1 MMVFWEQRLVV
12 LATPK
17 TGSSAL
23 ETALDGQAALITR
36 RPPELKHTQAFK
48 YRKLVARYLEKT
60 AGERFSVVA
69 LMREPVDWL
78 GSWYRFRQRRSRAN
92 DPAGTG
98 GLSFEEFVE
107 AYVTTPRPR
116 FAEVGSQFRFLSD
129 GAGGVGVDRL
139 FCYEEMDSFV
149 RFLEER
155 LERAIVLPLENVS
168 PRGDIGLSA
177 PMLARLRAF
186 CPEDFDLY
194 DRARQGLIQRELA

>member
-23 ETALDGQAALITR
+23 ETALDGTAALITR

-60 AGERFSVVA
+60 AGGRFSVVA
-69 LMREPVDWL
+69 VMREPVDWL
-78 GSWYRFRQRRSRAN
+78 GSWYRFRQRSSRIN
-92 DPAGTG
+92 DPQGTG
-98 GLSFEEFVE
+98 GLSFEEFV
-107 AYVTTPRPR
+107 AGYVTTPRPR

-139 FCYEEMDSFV
+139 FCYEQMDSLV

-155 LERAIVLPLENVS
+155 LERTIVLPLENVS
-168 PRGDIGLSA
+168 PRGDGELSA
-177 PMLARLRAF
+177 AMLVRLKSF

-194 DRARQGLIQRELA
+194 DRAWRGLVQRELP